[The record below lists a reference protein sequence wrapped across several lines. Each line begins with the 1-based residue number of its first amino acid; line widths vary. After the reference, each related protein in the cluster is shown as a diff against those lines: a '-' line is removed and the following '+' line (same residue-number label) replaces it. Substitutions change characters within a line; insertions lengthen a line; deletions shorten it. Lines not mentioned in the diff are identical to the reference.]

1 MSITFDVLTFRTF
14 RNLTA
19 RVRRSRHEDFLL
31 LSKCMRSLCP
41 LFTPALS
48 YNVDA
53 RILVFSLLQFMVLA
67 ILASIY
73 GAMTFAALSGNFKLV
88 SRLYAFAKYVVD
100 ILCFT
105 GPVFL
110 LSTR

>member
-1 MSITFDVLTFRTF
+1 
-14 RNLTA
+14 
-19 RVRRSRHEDFLL
+19 
-31 LSKCMRSLCP
+31 
-41 LFTPALS
+41 
-48 YNVDA
+48 
-53 RILVFSLLQFMVLA
+53 MVLA
-67 ILASIY
+67 ILQITY

-110 LSTR
+110 LSTRWVYASALFQFLLTWISRR